1 MKRIFILLLGVC
13 FFANGYA
20 QPQKRRV
27 AQKEQQKQITDRVA
41 LQFPAATDMP
51 EDMVWKRDVFRQLD
65 LTQDKNA
72 PIYYPVE
79 PQGREINLFTLMFR
93 LMLDGKIPVY
103 EYGLDGNVSFAEKDR
118 IKPKE
123 FLEKYQIY
131 YEMNGDRIMVNNSDI
146 PSREV
151 KRMYMKESVYFDQ
164 RTSSFHKKVTA
175 LCPVLVRD
183 DDFGAAATPYPLFW
197 VNYKDVASYFAR
209 HAMMS
214 SNYNNVSNMTAD
226 DYFSMNRYDGKIYK
240 TTNMQGLALANYCKT
255 DSALVKEQKR
265 IEQQLVDVERFVWG
279 KLEQPKDS
287 ADTVKVETKEKKARA
302 ARSTR
307 TSRRP
312 TRSQSS
318 SKSKSSVKSKSSRGQ
333 KSSSSSTPRVTVRR
347 QRR

>member
-1 MKRIFILLLGVC
+1 MKRIFIFLLGAC
-13 FFANGYA
+13 FWGSMHA

-27 AQKEQQKQITDRVA
+27 AVTEQKQVTDRA
-41 LQFPAATDMP
+41 SLQFPAATDMP
-51 EDMVWKRDVFRQLD
+51 DDMVWKRDIYRQLD
-65 LTQDKNA
+65 LTIDKNA
-72 PIYYPVE
+72 PLYYPVE

-103 EYGLDGNVSFAEKDR
+103 EYGLDGNESFAEKDQ
-118 IKPKE
+118 IKPKD

-131 YEMNGDRIMVNNSDI
+131 YEMNGNRIMVNNSDI
-146 PSREV
+146 PSRDA
-151 KRMYMKESVYFDQ
+151 KRMYIKESVYFDQ

-175 LCPVLVRD
+175 LCPVMVRD
-183 DDFGAAATPYPLFW
+183 DEFGEAAATPYPLFW
-197 VNYKDVASYFAR
+197 VKYSDVASYFAR

-240 TTNMQGLALANYCKT
+240 TTNLQGLALANYCKT

-265 IEQQLVDVERFVWG
+265 IEQELVNVEKYVWG

-287 ADTVKVETKEKKARA
+287 ADSVQAAIVATEKTKEKKTT
-302 ARSTR
+302 RS
-307 TSRRP
+307 SRRK
-312 TRSQSS
+312 TTVK
-318 SKSKSSVKSKSSRGQ
+318 KSAPKVE
-333 KSSSSSTPRVTVRR
+333 KSSSSAAPRVSVRR

>member
-1 MKRIFILLLGVC
+1 MRKIFLFLLGAC
-13 FFANGYA
+13 LCGGIYA

-27 AQKEQQKQITDRVA
+27 AVTEQKQVTDRA
-41 LQFPAATDMP
+41 SLQFPAATDMP
-51 EDMVWKRDVFRQLD
+51 EDVMWKRDIYRQLD

-72 PIYYPVE
+72 PLYYPIE
-79 PQGREINLFTLMFR
+79 PQGRDINLFTLMFR

-103 EYGLDGNVSFAEKDR
+103 EYGLDGNESFAEKDQ

-151 KRMYMKESVYFDQ
+151 KRMYLKESVYFDQ

-183 DDFGAAATPYPLFW
+183 DDFGEAATPYPLFW
-197 VNYKDVASYFAR
+197 VNYRDVASYFAR

-226 DYFSMNRYDGKIYK
+226 DYFAMNRYDGKIYK
-240 TTNMQGLALANYCKT
+240 TTNLQGLALANYCKT

-265 IEQQLVDVERFVWG
+265 IEQELVDVEKFVWG
-279 KLEQPKDS
+279 NLEQPKDS
-287 ADTVKVETKEKKARA
+287 VDSVQNKVLAEDKKEKKVS
-302 ARSTR
+302 RSTR
-307 TSRRP
+307 RKTTTKKSTSKVEK
-312 TRSQSS
+312 T
-318 SKSKSSVKSKSSRGQ
+318 
-333 KSSSSSTPRVTVRR
+333 SSSSAPRVSVRR

>member
-1 MKRIFILLLGVC
+1 MKKIFLFLLGAC
-13 FFANGYA
+13 LCGGIYA

-27 AQKEQQKQITDRVA
+27 AVTEQKQVTDRA
-41 LQFPAATDMP
+41 SLQFPAATDMP
-51 EDMVWKRDVFRQLD
+51 EDVMWKRDIYRQLD

-72 PIYYPVE
+72 PLYYPVE
-79 PQGREINLFTLMFR
+79 PQGRDINLFTLMFR

-103 EYGLDGNVSFAEKDR
+103 EYGLDGNESFAEKDR
-118 IKPKE
+118 VKPKE

-151 KRMYMKESVYFDQ
+151 KRMYLKESVYFDQ

-183 DDFGAAATPYPLFW
+183 DDFGEAATPYPLFW
-197 VNYKDVASYFAR
+197 VNYSDVASYFAR

-226 DYFSMNRYDGKIYK
+226 DYFAMNRYDGKIYK
-240 TTNMQGLALANYCKT
+240 TTNLQGLALANYCKT

-265 IEQQLVDVERFVWG
+265 IEQELLDVEKLVWG
-279 KLEQPKDS
+279 NLEQPNDS
-287 ADTVKVETKEKKARA
+287 ADSVQNTVLAEDKKEKKVS
-302 ARSTR
+302 RSTR
-307 TSRRP
+307 RKT
-312 TRSQSS
+312 TTK
-318 SKSKSSVKSKSSRGQ
+318 KSAPKAEKA
-333 KSSSSSTPRVTVRR
+333 SSSSAPRVSVRR